1 MATRDRSGAFGG
13 PFSWAGYLL
22 GFAMG
27 GFFDGILLHQ
37 ILQWH
42 HLLSAV
48 DGAAFRDL
56 RVQVLADGLFHAAHY
71 VLAIAGLWLLWR
83 SRQEF
88 GAPGAD
94 RWLLACFLVGFGA
107 WHVVDGVLSHWT
119 LGLHRIRM
127 DSGKP
132 LLWDLVFFV
141 PGVVLVV
148 AGWLM
153 RRRAGAGGGS
163 GGVRRAAAPTL
174 LAMGTLAAG
183 LLAAL
188 PASGSSAV
196 TVVFGPG
203 TPGAEVFT
211 AVAAVD
217 GRIIAGDADSG
228 LWIVDLAPATS
239 PLRLYRH
246 GALVVGG
253 GVLPAGCFSPAA
265 LGRG

>member
-1 MATRDRSGAFGG
+1 MATRGRLGAFGWA
-13 PFSWAGYLL
+13 FSWAGYLL

-71 VLAIAGLWLLWR
+71 VFAAAGLWLLWR
-83 SRQEF
+83 TRVVF
-88 GAPGAD
+88 AAPGAD
-94 RWLLACFLVGFGA
+94 RWLFANFLIGFGA
-107 WHVVDGVLSHWT
+107 WHVVDGLLSHWL
-119 LGLHRIRM
+119 LGIHRIRM
-127 DSGKP
+127 NAGSP

-153 RRRAGAGGGS
+153 RRRAGTGGS
-163 GGVRRAAAPTL
+163 GGVRRRAAAPTL
-174 LAMGTLAAG
+174 LAVGTLAAG
-183 LLAAL
+183 SLAAL
-188 PASGSSAV
+188 PLPGGSAV

-203 TPGAEVFT
+203 TRGAEVFR

-217 GRIIAGDADSG
+217 GRVIAGDADSG
-228 LWIVDLAPATS
+228 LWIIDLPPASS

-253 GVLPAGCFSPAA
+253 VVLPAGCFSPAA

>member
-1 MATRDRSGAFGG
+1 MTTRDHSAAFGR

-48 DGAAFRDL
+48 DGASFRDL

-71 VLAIAGLWLLWR
+71 VLAAAGLWLLWR
-83 SRQEF
+83 TRAVF
-88 GAPGAD
+88 AAPGAD
-94 RWLLACFLVGFGA
+94 RWLFANFLIGFGA
-107 WHVVDGVLSHWT
+107 WHVVDGLLSHWI
-119 LGLHRIRM
+119 LGIHRIRM
-127 DSGKP
+127 DAGNP
-132 LLWDLVFFV
+132 FVWDLAFFV

-153 RRRAGAGGGS
+153 RPRAGAGGGS
-163 GGVRRAAAPTL
+163 GGVRRAAMPTL
-174 LAMGTLAAG
+174 LALGTAAAG
-183 LLAAL
+183 LPAAL
-188 PASGSSAV
+188 PSGSSAV
-196 TVVFGPG
+196 AVVFGPG
-203 TPGAEVFT
+203 TPGGLVFK

-217 GRIIAGDADSG
+217 GRVVAGDADNG
-228 LWIVDLAPATS
+228 LWIVDLPRGGSA
-239 PLRLYRH
+239 LRFYRH

-253 GVLPAGCFSPAA
+253 VSLPAGCFSLAA

>member
-1 MATRDRSGAFGG
+1 MATLDRAG
-13 PFSWAGYLL
+13 PTPAAFSWAGYLL

-48 DGAAFRDL
+48 EGAPFRDL

-71 VLAIAGLWLLWR
+71 VLATVGLWLLWR
-83 SRQEF
+83 SRREF

-94 RWLLACFLVGFGA
+94 RWLFACFLVGFGA
-107 WHVVDGVLSHWT
+107 WHVVDGLLSHWI
-119 LGLHRIRM
+119 LGIHRIRM
-127 DSGKP
+127 DAGAP

-141 PGVVLVV
+141 PGLVLVA

-163 GGVRRAAAPTL
+163 GGVRRAAAPML
-174 LAMGTLAAG
+174 LAMGTVAAG
-183 LLAAL
+183 SLAAL
-188 PASGSSAV
+188 PAPRSSAV

-203 TPGAEVFT
+203 TRGADVFT
-211 AVAAVD
+211 AVASVD
-217 GRIIAGDADSG
+217 GRVVAGDAGSG
-228 LWIVDLAPATS
+228 LWVLDLPPAS
-239 PLRLYRH
+239 SRLPLYRH

-253 GVLPAGCFSPAA
+253 ALLPAGCFSPAA